1 LLKPITLS
9 ESEVLEQ
16 VVKYLLFD
24 SRVIIAKRIN
34 SGILK
39 SKMFSRSVRHI
50 KQGNDLHDIDSMKT
64 CDIEGMLIDGRKLII
79 EVKAGDFK
87 LPKSEN
93 YLADALDMKSKRKQK
108 ERETGK
114 KQPESEKE
122 RVFWQKV
129 AIDTCN
135 QYGGVAGFATSI
147 ADVSRLL
154 DSAF

>member
-1 LLKPITLS
+1 MLKPIIQT
-9 ESEVLEQ
+9 EAEVLEQ
-16 VVKYLLFD
+16 VVKYLTFD

-39 SKMFSRSVRHI
+39 SNMFARSVRHI

-64 CDIEGMLIDGRKLII
+64 CDIEGMLIDGRKLMI

-87 LPKSEN
+87 LPKSNN
-93 YLADALDMKSKRKQK
+93 YLSDALLLKDKRKQK
-108 ERETGK
+108 QVETGK

-147 ADVSRLL
+147 ADVSRIL
-154 DSAF
+154 DDAF

>member
-1 LLKPITLS
+1 MLKPITIS

-24 SRVIIAKRIN
+24 SRVACAARIN

-39 SKMFSRSVRHI
+39 STMFARSVRHI
-50 KQGNDLHDIDSMKT
+50 KQGFNLHETDSMKMP
-64 CDIEGMLIDGRKLII
+64 DIEGQLIDGRRLLI
-79 EVKAGDFK
+79 EVKAEGFK
-87 LPKSEN
+87 LAKSEN
-93 YLADALDMKSKRKQK
+93 YLADALDMKAKRKQK
-108 ERETGK
+108 QVETGK

-154 DSAF
+154 DRAF